1 MTMGS
6 KGEYPL
12 SQSSQW
18 TTNFFPFSGLLGLLG
33 LLGPLLPIPSRA
45 SFQVFSILG
54 KVRVIAREAAV

>member
-18 TTNFFPFSGLLGLLG
+18 TTNFFSLQWPSWPSFAYSIKSFISG
-33 LLGPLLPIPSRA
+33 
-45 SFQVFSILG
+45 VFHLRKG
-54 KVRVIAREAAV
+54 ARHR

>member
-6 KGEYPL
+6 KGEYPLL

-18 TTNFFPFSGLLGLLG
+18 TTNFFPFSGL
-33 LLGPLLPIPSRA
+33 LLPIPSRA

>member
-33 LLGPLLPIPSRA
+33 LLLPIPSRA

>member
-18 TTNFFPFSGLLGLLG
+18 TTNFFPFSGLLF
-33 LLGPLLPIPSRA
+33 LP
-45 SFQVFSILG
+45 SFAYSIKGFISGVFHLRKG
-54 KVRVIAREAAV
+54 ARHR